1 MLLGAN
7 FLMGVIGMSDFK
19 NKTVYEIYVKSFC
32 DSNGDGIGDLP
43 GITSKLDYL
52 EKLGVDYLWLTPF
65 YNSPQHDN
73 GYDISDY
80 TSVNPLFGSMRDF
93 DALVQAA
100 KDRGIGI
107 MLDMVFNHSST
118 EHDWFQRA
126 LAGDPE
132 YQAYYYFIDGDPEK
146 APTNWE
152 SKFGGSAWQYVPSL
166 KKWYLHL
173 FDPTQAD
180 LNWSNPK
187 VREELKNVIRFWKN
201 KGVKGFRFDVINLIS
216 KPDNFIDDWDGD
228 GSRFYTDGP
237 RVNEYLQELVHD
249 TGIEDMITVGEM
261 AATKIPAC
269 IQYTRPENKELA
281 MAFSFHHLK
290 VDYRNGDKWSLQK
303 PDIPKLKSIIRSWQE
318 GMQEGN
324 GWQAFFWENHDQ
336 PRSVSR
342 FGKDQ
347 GLWKES
353 AKMLATVLMTLRST
367 PYIYQGQEIG
377 TPNPHF
383 TKLEQ
388 YKDVESSNYYAIM
401 LQQGKTP
408 EEALQVLAERSRDN
422 GRTPMQ
428 WSNQM
433 NAGFSEGD
441 PWIEQ
446 GDSYHIVNVS
456 NEIED
461 PDSIFYYYKKM
472 IRLRMDN
479 KSISEGSFEWIE
491 SNYDD
496 VIAFARVYEN
506 KRIVIVA
513 NFSDQEFDLRALE
526 ASENIPA
533 KNCLADSYSGRRESG
548 KLRPFEAYV
557 AE

>member
-100 KDRGIGI
+100 EDRGIGI

-318 GMQEGN
+318 GMQEEN

-428 WSNQM
+428 WSDQM

-472 IRLRMDN
+472 IRLRKDN

-506 KRIVIVA
+506 KRMVIVA

-526 ASENIPA
+526 ASENILA
-533 KNCLADSYSGRRESG
+533 KNCLADSYSDRRESG

>member
-1 MLLGAN
+1 
-7 FLMGVIGMSDFK
+7 MSDFK

-318 GMQEGN
+318 GMQEGWLA
-324 GWQAFFWENHDQ
+324 GILL
-336 PRSVSR
+336 
-342 FGKDQ
+342 GK
-347 GLWKES
+347 S
-353 AKMLATVLMTLRST
+353 
-367 PYIYQGQEIG
+367 
-377 TPNPHF
+377 
-383 TKLEQ
+383 
-388 YKDVESSNYYAIM
+388 
-401 LQQGKTP
+401 
-408 EEALQVLAERSRDN
+408 
-422 GRTPMQ
+422 
-428 WSNQM
+428 
-433 NAGFSEGD
+433 
-441 PWIEQ
+441 
-446 GDSYHIVNVS
+446 
-456 NEIED
+456 
-461 PDSIFYYYKKM
+461 
-472 IRLRMDN
+472 
-479 KSISEGSFEWIE
+479 
-491 SNYDD
+491 
-496 VIAFARVYEN
+496 
-506 KRIVIVA
+506 
-513 NFSDQEFDLRALE
+513 
-526 ASENIPA
+526 
-533 KNCLADSYSGRRESG
+533 
-548 KLRPFEAYV
+548 
-557 AE
+557 